1 MMRTRESIDADRLR
15 AFEAMI
21 VLFLTAG
28 LAGVIYLL
36 VRVAM
41 TAVEWLQG
49 LGLWLALVGLPA
61 AGVILS
67 AAGLVTCLRW
77 WAMA

>member
-1 MMRTRESIDADRLR
+1 MRTRESIDADRLR

-28 LAGVIYLL
+28 MAGVIYLL

-41 TAVEWLQG
+41 TAVDWLQG

-61 AGVILS
+61 AGVIMS

>member
-1 MMRTRESIDADRLR
+1 MRKRESIDDERMD
-15 AFEAMI
+15 AFEAFIMF
-21 VLFLTAG
+21 FLTIG
-28 LAGVIYLL
+28 MAGVIYLL
-36 VRVAM
+36 VLVAM
-41 TAVEWLQG
+41 TVLDWLQNV
-49 LGLWLALVGLPA
+49 GLWLALVGLPA

>member
-1 MMRTRESIDADRLR
+1 MRTRESIDADRLR

-28 LAGVIYLL
+28 MAGVIYLL

-41 TAVEWLQG
+41 TAVEWLQSV
-49 LGLWLALVGLPA
+49 GLWLALVGVPA

-67 AAGLVTCLRW
+67 ATALVTCIRW
-77 WAMA
+77 WVQA

>member
-1 MMRTRESIDADRLR
+1 MRTRESIDADRLR

-28 LAGVIYLL
+28 MAGVIYLL

-41 TAVEWLQG
+41 TAVDWLQG

-61 AGVILS
+61 AGVIMS

-77 WAMA
+77 WMMA

>member
-1 MMRTRESIDADRLR
+1 MRTRESIDANRLE
-15 AFEAMI
+15 AFEALI
-21 VLFLTAG
+21 WFFLTLG
-28 LAGVIYLL
+28 MAGVIYLL
-36 VRVAM
+36 ARVTMA
-41 TAVEWLQG
+41 AVEWLQG

-61 AGVILS
+61 AGVIMS

>member
-1 MMRTRESIDADRLR
+1 MRTRESIDANRLE
-15 AFEAMI
+15 AFEALI
-21 VLFLTAG
+21 WFFLTMG
-28 LAGVIYLL
+28 MAGVIYLL
-36 VRVAM
+36 ARVTMA
-41 TAVEWLQG
+41 AVEWLQG

-61 AGVILS
+61 AGVIMS